1 MDFNEIFT
9 SGSYQKDMKILK
21 ILASNISEFQFFKKK
36 NWQIGVGC
44 ALADIWNF
52 SFKQPLVLKKPLGI
66 FFDSRNSKMT
76 SKLT

>member
-52 SFKQPLVLKKPLGI
+52 SFK
-66 FFDSRNSKMT
+66 
-76 SKLT
+76 

>member
-44 ALADIWNF
+44 VLADI
-52 SFKQPLVLKKPLGI
+52 
-66 FFDSRNSKMT
+66 
-76 SKLT
+76 